1 MLLWFSSMASSLPA
15 AGVAKFPELRKGA
28 RDWSQGCIP
37 ALKTYRLRRAGRPP
51 TPTREAVASMLERQC
66 QRRGGSFDART
77 RDRQDSTSAWAAPR
91 ASYLVPR
98 AAQGSLAAA
107 HSPQINSHSLTAQ
120 QPSRAGQPSSR
131 PRSDNQP

>member
-77 RDRQDSTSAWAAPR
+77 RDRQATSGARAASTVHTPLPEPHRAASHGAAP
-91 ASYLVPR
+91 AK
-98 AAQGSLAAA
+98 
-107 HSPQINSHSLTAQ
+107 
-120 QPSRAGQPSSR
+120 QP
-131 PRSDNQP
+131 